1 MADTAHKTEEE
12 KKEYFDS
19 PEELDLKV
27 TQLATWVRESR
38 HFIAFTGA
46 GISTSAGVPDYR
58 SGYNTV
64 LPTGPG
70 AWEKKAQNRE
80 AKKKQLRVAMHS
92 AVPTP
97 THMAFVKLMDEGR
110 LKYVVSQ
117 NVDGLHRK
125 SGIDPIKLGEVH
137 GNTNLEKCKRCGK
150 EYMRDFRV
158 RTAQKV
164 HDHDTGRKCDNPE
177 CKGDLK
183 DTIIN
188 FGENLDDHIL
198 ETSFHNGEIAD
209 VCLAMGSSLRVTPA
223 ANIPESTAR
232 NGGKLVIVN
241 LQKTPLDGVAAL
253 CIHAFCDTVMN
264 MLMEKLAFPI
274 PPFKLIR
281 RVEFTKAQK
290 ALAGSATKKECLTVG
305 GVDVDGCPFSLF
317 PQIVAEY
324 PGKTATLKREP
335 FVIAEDRLP
344 PTIRLTLHF
353 QGHYREPPLTMS
365 LNTANLTKKRYLLT
379 YDPSS
384 SSWEEPAPIDS

>member
-12 KKEYFDS
+12 KKEYFDT
-19 PEELDLKV
+19 PDELEAKV
-27 TQLATWVRESR
+27 TQLAQWIRESR

-70 AWEKKAQNRE
+70 AWEKKAQNKE
-80 AKKKQLRVAMHS
+80 MKKKNLRVAMQS

-97 THMAFVKLMDEGR
+97 THMAFVKMMDEGL

-125 SGIDPIKLGEVH
+125 SGIDPNKLGEVH

-158 RTAQKV
+158 RNAQKV
-164 HDHDTGRKCDNPE
+164 HSHETGRKCDNPE
-177 CKGDLK
+177 CRGDLV

-188 FGENLDDHIL
+188 FGENLNDQIL
-198 ETSFHNGEIAD
+198 TTSFHNGEIAD

-223 ANIPESTAR
+223 ANIPESTGT

-241 LQKTPLDGVAAL
+241 LQKTPLDRNAAM

-264 MLMEKLAFPI
+264 LLMEKLGLVI
-274 PPFKLIR
+274 PPFKLVR
-281 RVEFTKAQK
+281 RVEFSKTLRAP
-290 ALAGSATKKECLTVG
+290 AGSTSQKECLTIK
-305 GVDVDGCPFSLF
+305 GVDVDNCPFSLF
-317 PQIVAEY
+317 PEVLAEF
-324 PGKTATLKREP
+324 PGKTLTMKKEP
-335 FVIAEDRLP
+335 FVVAEDRLP
-344 PTIRLTLHF
+344 PVVRITLHF
-353 QGHYREPPLTMS
+353 HGHYGEVPLPIS
-365 LNTANLTKKRYLLT
+365 LNTDSLTKKT
-379 YDPSS
+379 YMLVFDPSS
-384 SSWEEPAPIDS
+384 KVWENATVIN